1 MGIAERR
8 EREKEQR
15 KNDIIDAAERIFFAK
30 GHENATMDDVAE
42 EVELSK
48 GTLYLYFKNK
58 EDLYLAI
65 HLRGNIILKTL
76 FEKAVNGQKTGIEK
90 TRAIGRA
97 YVEFFHK
104 YPNYFNAMIYY
115 ESRDIDFEDQDSVAS
130 QCLVVGKSTLEILIE
145 AIITGIKDGSIRPD
159 IDPSKTA
166 LSLWGQTTGII
177 QIASLK
183 EKIVLV
189 KHFSLTAKDVI
200 DYNFDLIY
208 HALKA

>member
-15 KNDIIDAAERIFFAK
+15 KNDIIDAAERVFFAR
-30 GHENATMDDVAE
+30 GPENATMDDIAE
-42 EVELSK
+42 EAELSK

-65 HLRGNIILKTL
+65 HLRGNIILKSL
-76 FEKAVNGQKTGIEK
+76 FEKAVKVPKTGIEK
-90 TRAIGRA
+90 TRAIGNA
-97 YVEFFHK
+97 YVEFFNQ
-104 YPNYFNAMIYY
+104 YPDYFNAMIYY
-115 ESRDIDFEDQDSVAS
+115 ESHDIDFEDQDSIAS
-130 QCLVVGKSTLEILIE
+130 ECLIVGKSTLEILIE
-145 AIITGIKDGSIRPD
+145 AIMTGIKDGSIRSD
-159 IDPSKTA
+159 IDPFKTA
-166 LSLWGQTTGII
+166 LCLWGQTTGII

-183 EKIVLV
+183 EKIVLA
-189 KHFSLTAKDVI
+189 KQFSLTAKNVI